1 MDQRTNG
8 TKLVT
13 SWAPVGAK
21 KENNRQIWKQ
31 KLTLCCG
38 KMLNVDVCHWNIFVI
53 LITVLSWPPSQI
65 SITRSVIFFIWI
77 ECEINLPDF
86 NNFNQQHIAE
96 LLCVV
101 TAPFCYGLYSYCVQ
115 LFKNWRETEKVSLT
129 MRRWRSCTFNSS
141 DSVRFSAK
149 DEQTGMMNTK
159 TSQKH
164 INNFTILWTQISH
177 SKLGY
182 LCTFVHFLSAYI
194 LLSVI
199 FSHLGNLEQHS
210 SQLNTTCQHLINI
223 KPPQTWGLCLLS
235 WFVDN
240 LGEEESE
247 GRDGP
252 WGKCKS
258 VNIYNI
264 NSSGDQFSLLLP
276 FIVLNFRFYLWYLVV
291 SLLILQM
298 AIFIL
303 ML

>member
-1 MDQRTNG
+1 MF
-8 TKLVT
+8 VT
-13 SWAPVGAK
+13 GIFLSSWSQCSRDPHHKSPSRV
-21 KENNRQIWKQ
+21 
-31 KLTLCCG
+31 
-38 KMLNVDVCHWNIFVI
+38 
-53 LITVLSWPPSQI
+53 VLYFLSELS
-65 SITRSVIFFIWI
+65 
-77 ECEINLPDF
+77 EINLQDF

-240 LGEEESE
+240 LRGGGIGGE
-247 GRDGP
+247 RQAV
-252 WGKCKS
+252 GK
-258 VNIYNI
+258 V
-264 NSSGDQFSLLLP
+264 
-276 FIVLNFRFYLWYLVV
+276 
-291 SLLILQM
+291 
-298 AIFIL
+298 
-303 ML
+303 